1 MTLTEPPR
9 RSDTTAL
16 TIVIL
21 LGIIQLSVSLLT
33 NGFCLSFDEAIWHYI
48 GRNWVRFGL
57 IPYAGGVD
65 NKSPLI
71 FAIYGWS
78 DYFFGVNYWFPRVL
92 GTLCQ
97 SIGIYYVY
105 LIASRSG
112 GKRRGI
118 IALSLYGLSL
128 MWRSTDGKWVS
139 LTETYEMTLII
150 FSFYRFF
157 KAEKRKDFLISGV
170 FAGLAAGFRLSAFF
184 PIVAIFTAS
193 IAKKKEGTVAFCA
206 GVMSAILILL
216 ALASIAGIHIQD
228 FFSYAF
234 SDNFGTG
241 SPTDHSFLWKLEQFT
256 SQFFYSELILFYPS
270 MLAYFL
276 IYKKWDTLT
285 LWLIWAFIGIAII
298 GIYDRAHLKEILPA
312 ISLISAAAIDYAI
325 DRFKIPGRTIIIVLW
340 IVFFPKL
347 LEPIINLKKLWTN
360 GLDQPD
366 LSCQVPYT
374 KPEDGSLKK
383 LGYWIKSATHAGDK
397 VLVAGFGAQ
406 VQVYAERISPSV
418 YFNVTQTHAAKERF
432 FQDIRTNQPEMILV
446 PRFTEYNQ
454 QVDQDIR
461 FFIDDLISKKYFFI
475 DCRYGY
481 NIYHFKPVHDK
492 K

>member
-1 MTLTEPPR
+1 MTEPLR

-16 TIVIL
+16 KIVFL
-21 LGIIQLSVSLLT
+21 LGFIQLSVSLLT

-92 GTLCQ
+92 GTICQ
-97 SIGIYYVY
+97 SIGIYYLY
-105 LIASRSG
+105 LIASQAG

-118 IALSLYGLSL
+118 IAISLYGLSL

-184 PIVAIFTAS
+184 PIVAIFIAS
-193 IAKKKEGTVAFCA
+193 IAKKKEATVAFCA
-206 GVMSAILILL
+206 GVLSAILILL
-216 ALASIAGIHIQD
+216 ALAFVAGIHIQD
-228 FFSYAF
+228 FFYYAF
-234 SDNFGTG
+234 SDNFGSG

-256 SQFFYSELILFYPS
+256 SQFFYSELILFYPAL
-270 MLAYFL
+270 LAYFR

-285 LWLIWAFIGIAII
+285 LWLFWTFIGIAII
-298 GIYDRAHLKEILPA
+298 GIYDRTHLKEILPA
-312 ISLISAAAIDYAI
+312 ISLISASAIDYAI
-325 DRFKIPGRTIIIVLW
+325 DRFKIPGRTIIIMLW
-340 IVFFPKL
+340 IIFFPKL

-360 GLDQPD
+360 GLDQPGP
-366 LSCQVPYT
+366 SCQVPYT

-383 LGYWIKSATHAGDK
+383 LGYWVKSATHARDK

-418 YFNVTQTHAAKERF
+418 YFNVTQTRAAKERF
-432 FQDIRTNQPEMILV
+432 FQDMRTNQPEIILV
-446 PRFTEYNQ
+446 PRFPEYNQ

-461 FFIDDLISKKYFFI
+461 FYVDDLISKKYFFT

-481 NIYHFKPVHDK
+481 AMYHIKPVHDK
-492 K
+492 